1 MVRSYVICMSGK
13 LLPYL
18 NLLLFYFLSQ
28 NKLNALLWTSKQTLK
43 NEHCS
48 LITIQSYIFIF
59 YLVTVSVHMKYK
71 SLSYRQIRVS
81 KTEFSELKFWKT
93 FKQHKI
99 SGKHCIAVWWLFRYV
114 LHDLSLF
121 YIVLSFLF
129 GSWTKYFYWISNTW
143 SKTDGQ
149 WRPRYFKT
157 FSLLLFSVSVKDL
170 ADKEKEY
177 FYLAGFLLWFQRLL
191 SCKFNHC
198 YMLHRFI
205 FLKPRGM
212 QIL

>member
-28 NKLNALLWTSKQTLK
+28 NKLNALLWTSKQTL
-43 NEHCS
+43 
-48 LITIQSYIFIF
+48 FIDYYSKLHFYFLF

-71 SLSYRQIRVS
+71 SLSYRQKRGS
-81 KTEFSELKFWKT
+81 KTAFSELKFWKT
-93 FKQHKI
+93 FKEHKI
-99 SGKHCIAVWWLFRYV
+99 SGKHCIAVWWLFRCV

-143 SKTDGQ
+143 SKTDRQ

-157 FSLLLFSVSVKDL
+157 FSLLFSVSVKDL

>member
-1 MVRSYVICMSGK
+1 MSGK

-143 SKTDGQ
+143 SKTDRQ

-157 FSLLLFSVSVKDL
+157 FSLLFSVSVKDL